1 MIGES
6 LAFAAMLMF
15 ATNILV
21 TKAASTRLNVATGFV
36 ISVTVN
42 LLFALVVFA
51 VALALRSDPFRWDL
65 TGVLLFMLAGAC
77 ATYLGRWFFFE
88 AIARLG
94 PAKASLFQVSSPA
107 FTVIIAWLFL
117 EEALPLSTLL
127 AIIATIV
134 GLFLIST
141 PPGIL
146 RAWLVPV
153 KADAPLATV
162 GMRWKAWL
170 ASGFAV
176 GIGATLAYAVGNV
189 LRGASVR
196 QWNEPVAG
204 AMLGAVAALALHFVI
219 GSGHRSFVREL
230 FAADR
235 AGVRLYAFGGVLT
248 IAAQMCMIA
257 SMRHIPV
264 AVATVITL
272 CTPLVVLPASYWL
285 MKNQERLGPATL
297 IGAAITMGGVAA
309 IVLR

>member
-1 MIGES
+1 MTGEF
-6 LAFAAMLMF
+6 LALAAMVMF

-21 TKAASTRLNVATGFV
+21 TKAASNRLNVGAGFV

-42 LLFALVVFA
+42 LLFAMLVFV
-51 VALALRSDPFRWDL
+51 VELALRGETFRWDV

-77 ATYLGRWFFFE
+77 STYLGRWFFFE

-94 PAKASLFQVSSPA
+94 AAKASLFHVSSPA
-107 FTVIIAWLFL
+107 FTVIVAWMFL
-117 EEALPLSTLL
+117 REALPLSTLL

-134 GLFLIST
+134 GLFLVST
-141 PPGIL
+141 PPGVL
-146 RAWLVPV
+146 RARPV
-153 KADAPLATV
+153 LSKAASTHAERVT
-162 GMRWKAWL
+162 RWKAWL

-176 GIGATLAYAVGNV
+176 GMGATLAYSVGNV

-204 AMLGAVAALALHFVI
+204 AMLGAVAALVLHLVI
-219 GSGHRSFVREL
+219 GSGHRALLREL
-230 FAADR
+230 LAADR
-235 AGVRLYAFGGVLT
+235 TGLRLYALGGVLT
-248 IAAQMCMIA
+248 ISAQMCMIA

-272 CTPLVVLPASYWL
+272 CTPLVVIPASYWL
-285 MKNQERLGPATL
+285 MKNQERIGSATL
-297 IGAAITMGGVAA
+297 IGAAITMAGVAA